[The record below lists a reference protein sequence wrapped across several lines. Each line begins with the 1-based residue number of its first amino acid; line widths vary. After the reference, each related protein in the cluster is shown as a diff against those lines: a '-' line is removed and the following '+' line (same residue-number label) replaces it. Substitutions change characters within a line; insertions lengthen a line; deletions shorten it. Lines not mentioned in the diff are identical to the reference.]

1 MKEKILVNTATG
13 KIGFAVAMQLLE
25 KNYPVR
31 AFVHRASSRTKSL
44 KDAGAEIFVGNML
57 DIRDVRKSLRGI
69 QRSFYTWPVESNHLH
84 ANMIF
89 ATAANEAKL
98 EVVTKLTQWFSNP
111 IHPSFYS
118 REHWLT
124 DQVMSWMPNVDVIT
138 VNPGLFADNIF
149 YVLEMIAQLGM
160 MPVPIGKGLNAPPS
174 NEDIAR
180 VAVGTLIN
188 PKPYVGK
195 SYRPTGPT
203 LLSPQDMVEV
213 FSKVLNKKVRYM
225 DVSQS
230 MFLKAMTAQGF
241 PAFGTSQIR
250 HYMEEHKRTALKV
263 NAPNNV
269 VREIGGREP
278 EDFETI
284 TRRYVANRPEA
295 VQSIGNK
302 VKAIRFFVKMLMTP
316 TPNMDKYEREHN
328 HPLILNPVY
337 SSDSDE
343 WLAEHDKAIGESK
356 TGKTDFTKAQE
367 SLVTAH

>member
-1 MKEKILVNTATG
+1 MKPKILVNTATG

-31 AFVHRASSRTKSL
+31 AFVHRTSPRAKL
-44 KDAGAEIFVGNML
+44 LEDAGAEIFISNML
-57 DIRDVRKSLRGI
+57 DIRDVRESLQGI
-69 QRSFYTWPVESNHLH
+69 QRSFYCFPVESNLLH

-98 EVVTKLTQWFSNP
+98 EVVTNLTQWFSNP
-111 IHPSFYS
+111 IHPSFYT

-138 VNPGLFADNIF
+138 VNPALFADNYF
-149 YVLEMIAQLGM
+149 QVLEMIAQLGM
-160 MPVPIGKGLNAPPS
+160 MPFPIGDSLNAPPS

-188 PKPYVGK
+188 PKPHVGK
-195 SYRPTGPT
+195 SYRPTGPA

-213 FSKVLNKKVRYM
+213 FSKVLNKKVKYM

-230 MFLKAMTAQGF
+230 MFLKAMSAQGF
-241 PAFGTSQIR
+241 PAFAISQFR
-250 HYMEEHKRTALKV
+250 HYLEEHKRTALTV

-269 VREIGGREP
+269 VRDIGGREP

-284 TRRYVANRPEA
+284 ARRYITERPEA
-295 VQSIGNK
+295 VQLFGNK
-302 VKAIRFFVKMLMTP
+302 LKAILFFVKILMTP
-316 TPNMDKYEREHN
+316 TPDMNKYEQQQN
-328 HPLILNPVY
+328 HPSIMNPVY
-337 SSDSDE
+337 SSDSDA
-343 WLAEHDKAIGESK
+343 WLTEH
-356 TGKTDFTKAQE
+356 GKSSETSVIEEVDFKE
-367 SLVTAH
+367 NLRSVGS